1 MTNETKVPHVLVASS
16 EIQKFFAATG
26 IAKDSFNREQ
36 KFNFRSIDAIMSAVS
51 AQCAKH
57 GLIFKPSKIVD
68 LRSEQRVS
76 KSGSVSQLAT
86 VIAVYEVISAVDGSR
101 ETVEVVG
108 SMMDSGDKASA
119 KAMSMAF
126 KYAAIQYFCI
136 PVVGMPDGDFDSP
149 DYGNRY
155 EAPAPSKP
163 TEPEQEP
170 VKEPRCA
177 TFDDLI
183 IAIIAAAKRCGKTK
197 KEVEDATAKAAK
209 VASIGEISQQRIEG
223 AIAWV
228 NRLGSKPNFKAE

>member
-1 MTNETKVPHVLVASS
+1 MTDQAKAPHVLIASS

-26 IAKDSFNREQ
+26 VAKDSFNREQ
-36 KFNFRSIDAIMSAVS
+36 KWNFRSIDAIMSAVS

-57 GLIFKPSKIVD
+57 SLIFKPSKIAD

-86 VIAVYEVISAVDGSR
+86 VIAVYEVISAIDGTR
-101 ETVEVVG
+101 ETIEVVG

-149 DYGNRY
+149 DYGERY

-163 TEPEQEP
+163 AEPEP
-170 VKEPRCA
+170 VKEERRA
-177 TFDDLI
+177 TFDDLVM
-183 IAIIAAAKRCGKTK
+183 AIIAAAKRCGKTK
-197 KEVEDATAKAAK
+197 KEVEDATAKTAK
-209 VASIGEISQQRIEG
+209 VASIGEISEQRLAS

-228 NRLGSKPNFKAE
+228 NRLGNKPNFKAE